1 MPKSSSPMPLT
12 IGRLAELTGVH
23 IETIRYY
30 EKIGMLA
37 RPQRTAGGHR
47 SYAPEHVATLTF
59 IRRGREL
66 GFPLET
72 IRDLIR
78 LNEGGACCEKAR
90 DVTIGHHADVRRK
103 IADLRKLERA
113 LSTLI
118 DECQPTRWPDCPIM
132 NALAASHDRI
142 PAKRFGERP

>member
-1 MPKSSSPMPLT
+1 MRHKSSAAPLT
-12 IGRLAELTGVH
+12 SGRLAGVTGVH

-37 RPQRTAGGHR
+37 KPARSAGGYRH
-47 SYAPEHVATLTF
+47 YAPEHVATLNF

-72 IRDLIR
+72 IRDLIQ

-90 DVTIGHHADVRRK
+90 FVTVAHRDEVRRK
-103 IADLRKLERA
+103 IADLKRLDRA
-113 LSTLI
+113 LNNLI
-118 DECQPTRWPDCPIM
+118 DECQPARWPACPIM
-132 NALAASHDRI
+132 DALS
-142 PAKRFGERP
+142 KTG

>member
-1 MPKSSSPMPLT
+1 MGHPSGATPLT
-12 IGRLAELTGVH
+12 IGRLAAVTGVH

-37 RPQRTAGGHR
+37 KPARSAGGYRH
-47 SYAPEHVATLTF
+47 YAAEHIATLNF
-59 IRRGREL
+59 VRRGREL

-72 IRDLIR
+72 IRDLIL

-90 DVTIGHHADVRRK
+90 AVTVAHRAEVRRK
-103 IADLRKLERA
+103 ISDLKKLDRA

-118 DECQPTRWPDCPIM
+118 DECRPPRWPECPIM
-132 NALAASHDRI
+132 DALS
-142 PAKRFGERP
+142 KTT

>member
-1 MPKSSSPMPLT
+1 MPRSSNPGPTT

-37 RPQRTAGGHR
+37 KPARSAGGYRHY
-47 SYAPEHVATLTF
+47 SPEHVSSLNF

-66 GFPLET
+66 GFTLEA

-90 DVTIGHHADVRRK
+90 DVTVEHRNEVRRK
-103 IADLRKLERA
+103 ITDLKRLDRA
-113 LSTLI
+113 LSNLI
-118 DECQPTRWPDCPIM
+118 DECRPARWPECPILE
-132 NALAASHDRI
+132 ALSRTN
-142 PAKRFGERP
+142 

>member
-1 MPKSSSPMPLT
+1 MRRSADPGPLT

-37 RPQRTAGGHR
+37 KPDRSAGGYR
-47 SYAPEHVATLTF
+47 QYSPVHVSSLNF

-66 GFPLET
+66 GFTLRA
-72 IRDLIR
+72 ICDLIR

-90 DVTIGHHADVRRK
+90 DVTIEHRNEVRRK
-103 IADLRKLERA
+103 IADLKRLDRA
-113 LSTLI
+113 LSTLV
-118 DECQPTRWPDCPIM
+118 DECQPTRWPECPIM
-132 NALAASHDRI
+132 DALSRNN
-142 PAKRFGERP
+142 

>member
-1 MPKSSSPMPLT
+1 LT
-12 IGRLAELTGVH
+12 IGRLAEVSGVH
-23 IETIRYY
+23 VETIRYY

-37 RPQRTAGGHR
+37 KPARSAGGYR
-47 SYAPEHVATLTF
+47 NYAPEHVATLTF

-66 GFPLET
+66 GFPLEA
-72 IRDLIR
+72 IRDLMR
-78 LNEGGACCEKAR
+78 LNEGGVCCEKAR
-90 DVTIGHHADVRRK
+90 AVTEAHRDDIRRK

-132 NALAASHDRI
+132 GALS
-142 PAKRFGERP
+142 AKV

>member
-1 MPKSSSPMPLT
+1 MRRSANPGPLT
-12 IGRLAELTGVH
+12 IGRLAALTGVH

-37 RPQRTAGGHR
+37 KPNRSAGGYR
-47 SYAPEHVATLTF
+47 QYLPVHVSSLNF

-66 GFPLET
+66 GFTLEA

-90 DVTIGHHADVRRK
+90 SVTVEHRDEVRRK
-103 IADLRKLERA
+103 IADLKRLDRA
-113 LSTLI
+113 LSTLV
-118 DECQPTRWPDCPIM
+118 DECQPSRWPECPIM
-132 NALAASHDRI
+132 DALSRNN
-142 PAKRFGERP
+142 

>member
-1 MPKSSSPMPLT
+1 MLT
-12 IGRLAELTGVH
+12 IGALSKLTGVH

-37 RPQRTAGGHR
+37 RPERTAGRHR
-47 SYAPEHVATLTF
+47 SFAPGHIATLTF
-59 IRRGREL
+59 IRRAREL

-78 LNEGGACCEKAR
+78 LNDGGTCCEKAR
-90 DVTIGHHADVRRK
+90 DVTVAHRSEVRRK
-103 IADLRKLERA
+103 IADLRKLDRA

-132 NALAASHDRI
+132 DALTARQHRI
-142 PAKRFGERP
+142 QATRFGERP